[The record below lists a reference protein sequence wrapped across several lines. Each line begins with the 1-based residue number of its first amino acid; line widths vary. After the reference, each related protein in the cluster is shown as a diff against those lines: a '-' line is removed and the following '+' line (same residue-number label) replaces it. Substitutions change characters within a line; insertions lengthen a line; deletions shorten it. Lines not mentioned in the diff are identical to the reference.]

1 MSMTIEKIVNNN
13 LICIL
18 DSEQKMLLVSGDGI
32 GEGVN
37 VGDDLVLSN
46 VKEMY
51 PLTNSKL
58 VERLISILSDVP
70 QEYITVAR
78 EVVAMAEECLGE
90 ELKEVIYI
98 GLLEYFY
105 ISAFRLRHGSWTPVR
120 KNWLLRKFYVMEYEI
135 AEKAIQIAKDRL
147 KIPFSEDILDGIA
160 LLFIQSQGN
169 SSKERAVEITV
180 LIERI
185 LKLIDYYFGME
196 LEKNETEL
204 ELFIKHLKAFAHRI
218 FTNEMLPEKDV
229 DFQDSIQREFP
240 SYYHCSEMISRM
252 ILDEFDRKLTREE
265 VVYLTIHIGRMM
277 GEQ

>member
-1 MSMTIEKIVNNN
+1 MTIEKIINDN
-13 LICIL
+13 LICVL
-18 DSEQKMLLVSGDGI
+18 NSEQKMLLVSGEGI
-32 GEGVN
+32 GQGVN
-37 VGDDLVLSN
+37 VGDDFLLSN

-51 PLTNSKL
+51 TLANTQL
-58 VERLISILSDVP
+58 GDELISVLSDVP
-70 QEYITVAR
+70 GEYISVAR
-78 EVVAMAEECLGE
+78 EVVAMAEENLGE

-105 ISAFRLRHGSWTPVR
+105 IAAFRLRHGSYTSVR
-120 KNWLLRKFYVMEYEI
+120 KNWMLRKFYVAEYEI
-135 AEKAIQIAKDRL
+135 AEKTIQIARDRL
-147 KIPFSEDILDGIA
+147 KIPFPDDAIDGLA

-169 SSKERAVEITV
+169 STKERAVEITI

-185 LKLIDYYFGME
+185 LKLIDYYFGTE

-204 ELFIKHLKAFAHRI
+204 ELFMKHLKAFAHRI

-229 DFQDSIQREFP
+229 AFQDSIQRDFP

-265 VVYLTIHIGRMM
+265 VIYLTIHIGRMM
-277 GEQ
+277 GEE